1 MNESSRSF
9 PPIAAPD
16 ARVLILGSMPGV
28 ASLAAGRY
36 YAHPRNAF
44 WPIIGNIVGI
54 PESAD
59 YATRIEALLGAGI
72 ALWDVLHSCRRRGSL
87 DSAIEGD
94 SMVVNDLPGFLAW
107 HPQVTR
113 ICFNGATAEAYFRRH
128 VPLAAL
134 PGRAPEIIRLP
145 STSPAHAGMTF
156 AAKLAAWQAA
166 LGHVGKPARN

>member
-1 MNESSRSF
+1 MNEPARSF

-16 ARVLILGSMPGV
+16 ARVLILGSMPGL

-44 WPIIGNIVGI
+44 WPIIGRIIGI
-54 PESAD
+54 PDSAD
-59 YATRIEALLGAGI
+59 YATRVEALKDAGI

-94 SMVVNDLPGFLAW
+94 SIVVNDLAGFLVW
-107 HPQVTR
+107 HPRIDR
-113 ICFNGATAEAYFRRH
+113 ICFNGATAEACYRRH
-128 VPLAAL
+128 ISPVAL
-134 PGRAPEIIRLP
+134 PGGAPEIIRLP
-145 STSPAHAGMTF
+145 STSPAHAAMDF

-166 LGHVGKPARN
+166 LGRDWTAAHD